1 MDAKTKVNAAAH
13 EFLESANISG
23 TYTVSYTLSH
33 IHNLSVYISHN
44 LREDV

>member
-1 MDAKTKVNAAAH
+1 MDAKTKIGPAAQ
-13 EFLESANISG
+13 EFLKSPDYPE

>member
-1 MDAKTKVNAAAH
+1 MDPKTKVNAAAT
-13 EFLESANISG
+13 EFLKSEIFSE

-33 IHNLSVYISHN
+33 IHKLSSFISHN